1 MAKKVKRLD
10 ADMVIAGAGPG
21 GCTVAKEMSK
31 RGKKVIL
38 IEKGGT
44 RERFLGNRLDT
55 LFRVEKGWRVG
66 LFLRGTVEGDNLTLA
81 HGVGGGTHVY
91 LGSAFLPDIEYWK
104 RHGVDIPQDLVDEA
118 VRECWV
124 NAPTDEFI
132 GPGTRRIWEAAGDLG
147 LPWAK
152 LYRHV
157 DFNRCKVGCEE
168 CMLVCRRGAKWTAK
182 VFAEEA
188 VRYGATLLTHVKVR
202 DVIIENGVAG
212 GVRAV
217 GRGGQRYEINAKVV
231 VCSAG
236 GVHTAEILKRC
247 GFHEAGSWFTG
258 DPTSFTFGFV
268 EEGKGNGFEHTMTV
282 GYHDEEHGIVFGAM
296 LMPYLG
302 WHLQFIQD
310 ERLRAVRKLLRFRKA
325 LSVFAKVSD
334 EGTGRVT
341 LDGKVSKTFTQRDW
355 ARVEYGRVIGE
366 RILVKAGCDP
376 YNIDHSGVIIGHP
389 ASTMRVGQL
398 VDSNLETSVK
408 NLYCCDTSVIPDAFG
423 IPPTLTIVALGKRLS
438 RRLEIIV

>member
-10 ADMVIAGAGPG
+10 TDVVIAGAGPG

-38 IEKGGT
+38 VEKGGT

-91 LGSAFLPDIEYWK
+91 LGSAFLPDMDYWK

-118 VRECWV
+118 VKECWV
-124 NAPTDEFI
+124 NAPPDEFI
-132 GPGTRRIWEAAGDLG
+132 GPGARRIWEAANDLG
-147 LPWAK
+147 IPWAK
-152 LYRHV
+152 LDRFV
-157 DFNRCKVGCEE
+157 DFNKCKVGCEE
-168 CMLVCRRGAKWTAK
+168 CMVVCRRGAKWTAK

-212 GVRAV
+212 GVRAI
-217 GRGGQRYEINAKVV
+217 GRNGQRYEINAKVV
-231 VCSAG
+231 ICSAG
-236 GVHTAEILKRC
+236 GVHTAEILKRS

-258 DPTSFTFGFV
+258 DPTSFSFGFV
-268 EEGKGNGFEHTMTV
+268 DEGKGNGFEHTMTV
-282 GYHDEEHGIVFGAM
+282 GYHDEENGVLFGAM

-310 ERLRAVRKLLRFRKA
+310 ERLKAVRRLLRFRKA
-325 LSVFAKVSD
+325 LSLFAKVSD
-334 EGTGRVT
+334 EGIGRVT

-355 ARVEYGRVIGE
+355 ARVEYGRVISE
-366 RILVKAGCDP
+366 RILVKAGCNP
-376 YNIDHSGVIIGHP
+376 YDLHHTGLTLTHPSGTV
-389 ASTMRVGQL
+389 RVGKL
-398 VDSNLETSVK
+398 VDTNLETPIK
-408 NLYCCDTSVIPDAFG
+408 NLYCCDTSVLPEAPG
-423 IPPTLTIVALGKRLS
+423 RPPVLTVVVLGKRLA
-438 RRLEIIV
+438 RRLKTII